1 MATMTARDEAAKEQ
15 IIRKLRSEGYP
26 TYARLFDLFDL
37 NLTDNPDV
45 VGYMLP
51 GKAKIVLNE
60 NLSIDQVSTIVRHE
74 ILHEWLSHGARSEK
88 FNKEHPDLL
97 PDHDTSNI
105 AADYEISNIG
115 YTDKDKRAAR
125 AIILGDRTLQGLVT
139 EDQYP
144 GWEDKSFEE
153 MYEELLKKNLEE
165 KKQLLNLLKQLHK
178 MLPEDEE
185 DQSPSMSGQGSSRSQ
200 NNNGKGGGQG
210 SSDNQNNDNS
220 NPSADNQNDSNSNS
234 SAGTNDSEPGQ
245 GNGKSQ
251 PNDQQGRGQGQPKA
265 DKAQQALDDAK
276 DEIKDIDEEKAQQ
289 GNVFD
294 SDKQQKERSELAK
307 RVEQIRKL
315 LDDPNI
321 QRQGKSESQRAVQKA
336 RLIRQAEL
344 NDRYARNPL
353 VRFTL
358 DLNNFIK
365 KQTEDDRDYTWTK
378 FNNSALMVG
387 LIKPGV
393 TDYAEKN
400 IPEINVY
407 WDVSGSF
414 SNPAKT
420 ESARRAIA
428 TLQKYVRD
436 KKIKIK
442 TWYFANRV
450 SSTEQ
455 NAGGGTEG
463 QPILDHIQATK
474 PTNVIIIT
482 DSDINDCRTPTTV
495 PGAVWFLFYDGESKN
510 LREYLRGK
518 LETRSYLIYDY

>member
-1 MATMTARDEAAKEQ
+1 MTARDEAAKEQ

-88 FNKEHPDLL
+88 FDKEHPDLL
-97 PDHDTSNI
+97 PDHDTANI
-105 AADYEISNIG
+105 AADYEISNVG

-125 AIILGDRTLQGLVT
+125 AIILGDKTLQGLVT

-153 MYEELLKKNLEE
+153 MYEKLLKKNLEE
-165 KKQLLNLLKQLHK
+165 KKQLLDLLKQLHK

-185 DQSPSMSGQGSSRSQ
+185 DQSPSMGSSQDSSDSQ
-200 NNNGKGGGQG
+200 NNGSTGGGPGGGQG
-210 SSDNQNNDNS
+210 LSDNQND
-220 NPSADNQNDSNSNS
+220 DNSNS
-234 SAGTNDSEPGQ
+234 SAGTNGSESGQ
-245 GNGKSQ
+245 GDSGSQGDDESQ
-251 PNDQQGRGQGQPKA
+251 PSDQQGQKQSKA
-265 DKAQQALDDAK
+265 DKAQQALDDAI
-276 DEIKDIDEEKAQQ
+276 DDIKDIDKEKAQQ

-294 SDKQQKERSELAK
+294 SDEQQKERSELAK

-315 LDDPNI
+315 LNNPDI
-321 QRQGKSESQRAVQKA
+321 QRQGKDESKRAVQKD
-336 RLIRQAEL
+336 RLIQQAKL
-344 NDRYARNPL
+344 ADRYKSNPL
-353 VRFTL
+353 VKFTL

-365 KQTEDDRDYTWTK
+365 QQTASYRGSTWTR
-378 FNNSALMVG
+378 FNKTAVRTG
-387 LIKPGV
+387 LIKRGITSYAQ
-393 TDYAEKN
+393 TD

-414 SNPAKT
+414 SDPRKT
-420 ESARRAIA
+420 EGARRAIA
-428 TLQKYVRD
+428 TLQKYVRE

-474 PTNVIIIT
+474 PANVIIIT
-482 DSDINDCRTPTTV
+482 DSDIDDCRTPTTV
-495 PGAVWFLFYDGESKN
+495 PGAVWFLFYDGESTN

>member
-74 ILHEWLSHGARSEK
+74 ILHEWLSHGARGEK

-97 PDHDTSNI
+97 PDHDTANI

-125 AIILGDRTLQGLVT
+125 AIILGDKTLQGLVT

-178 MLPEDEE
+178 MLPEDED
-185 DQSPSMSGQGSSRSQ
+185 DQSPSMSGQSSSDRQ
-200 NNNGKGGGQG
+200 NNDGTGGGQG
-210 SSDNQNNDNS
+210 FSDNQND
-220 NPSADNQNDSNSNS
+220 DNSNS
-234 SAGTNDSEPGQ
+234 SDGTHGSEP
-245 GNGKSQ
+245 
-251 PNDQQGRGQGQPKA
+251 GQGQPKA
-265 DKAQQALDDAK
+265 NKAQQALDDAK
-276 DEIKDIDEEKAQQ
+276 DEIEDIDEEKAQQ

-315 LDDPNI
+315 LNDPDI

-344 NDRYARNPL
+344 NDRYTRNPL

-393 TDYAEKN
+393 TEYAEKN

-414 SNPAKT
+414 SSPAKT
-420 ESARRAIA
+420 EGARRAIA

-474 PTNVIIIT
+474 PTNVIVIT
-482 DSDINDCRTPTTV
+482 DSDISDCRTPTTV

-518 LETRSYLIYDY
+518 LETRAYLIYDY

>member
-88 FNKEHPDLL
+88 FDKEHPDLL

-105 AADYEISNIG
+105 AADYEISNVG

-125 AIILGDRTLQGLVT
+125 AIILGDKTLQGLVT

-165 KKQLLNLLKQLHK
+165 KKQLLNVLKQLHK
-178 MLPEDEE
+178 MLPEDED
-185 DQSPSMSGQGSSRSQ
+185 DQNQSQPSGTPSDPNSDD
-200 NNNGKGGGQG
+200 N
-210 SSDNQNNDNS
+210 SSDNQNS
-220 NPSADNQNDSNSNS
+220 GTSSSDS
-234 SAGTNDSEPGQ
+234 SEAQSG
-245 GNGKSQ
+245 
-251 PNDQQGRGQGQPKA
+251 DQQGQEQSKA

-276 DEIKDIDEEKAQQ
+276 DDIKDIDKEKAQQ
-289 GNVFD
+289 GKVFD
-294 SDKQQKERSELAK
+294 SDEQQKERSELAK

-321 QRQGKSESQRAVQKA
+321 QQQGKGESQRAVQKD
-336 RLIRQAEL
+336 RLIKQAKL
-344 NDRYARNPL
+344 ADRYKSNPL
-353 VRFTL
+353 VKFTL

-365 KQTEDDRDYTWTK
+365 QQTANYRGSTWTR
-378 FNNSALMVG
+378 FNKTSVRTG
-387 LIKPGV
+387 LIKPGITSYAQ
-393 TDYAEKN
+393 TD

-414 SNPAKT
+414 SDPKKT
-420 ESARRAIA
+420 EGARRAIA
-428 TLQKYVRD
+428 TLQKYVRE

-442 TWYFANRV
+442 TWYFADRV
-450 SSTEQ
+450 SSTEE
-455 NAGGGTEG
+455 NAGGGTKG

-474 PTNVIIIT
+474 PANVIVIT
-482 DSDINDCRTPTTV
+482 DSDISDCRTPTTV
-495 PGAVWFLFYDGESKN
+495 PGAVWLLFYGSESQN
-510 LREYLRGK
+510 LRAYLRGK
-518 LETRSYLIYDY
+518 QETKSYLIYDY

>member
-88 FNKEHPDLL
+88 FDKEHPDLL

-105 AADYEISNIG
+105 AADYEISNVG

-125 AIILGDRTLQGLVT
+125 AIILGDKTLQGLVT

-165 KKQLLNLLKQLHK
+165 KKQLLNVLKQLHK
-178 MLPEDEE
+178 MLPEDED
-185 DQSPSMSGQGSSRSQ
+185 DQNQSQPSGTPSDPNSDSD
-200 NNNGKGGGQG
+200 
-210 SSDNQNNDNS
+210 SSDNQNSNSS
-220 NPSADNQNDSNSNS
+220 NPSADINS
-234 SAGTNDSEPGQ
+234 SELGQ
-245 GNGKSQ
+245 GDNKSQ
-251 PNDQQGRGQGQPKA
+251 SDDQEEQSKA

-276 DEIKDIDEEKAQQ
+276 DDIKDIDKEKAQQ

-294 SDKQQKERSELAK
+294 SDRQQKERSELAK

-315 LDDPNI
+315 LDDPDI
-321 QRQGKSESQRAVQKA
+321 QRQGKGESQKAVQKD
-336 RLIRQAEL
+336 RLIKQAKL
-344 NDRYARNPL
+344 ADRYKSNPL
-353 VRFTL
+353 VKFTL

-365 KQTEDDRDYTWTK
+365 QQTANYRGSTWTR
-378 FNNSALMVG
+378 FNKTSVRTG
-387 LIKPGV
+387 LIKPGITSYAQ
-393 TDYAEKN
+393 TD

-420 ESARRAIA
+420 EGARRAIA
-428 TLQKYVRD
+428 TLQKYVRE

-442 TWYFANRV
+442 TWYFADRV
-450 SSTEQ
+450 SSTEE
-455 NAGGGTEG
+455 NAGGGTKG

-474 PTNVIIIT
+474 PANVIVIT
-482 DSDINDCRTPTTV
+482 DSDISDCTTPTTV
-495 PGAVWFLFYDGESKN
+495 PGAVWLLFYGSESPN
-510 LREYLRGK
+510 LRAYLRGK
-518 LETRSYLIYDY
+518 QETRSYLIYDY

>member
-1 MATMTARDEAAKEQ
+1 MTARDEAAKEQ

-74 ILHEWLSHGARSEK
+74 ILHEWLSHGSRSEK
-88 FNKEHPDLL
+88 FDKEHPDLL

-105 AADYEISNIG
+105 AADYEISNVG

-125 AIILGDRTLQGLVT
+125 AIILGDKTLQGLVT

-165 KKQLLNLLKQLHK
+165 KKQLLNVLKQLHK
-178 MLPEDEE
+178 MLPEDED
-185 DQSPSMSGQGSSRSQ
+185 DQNQSQPSSTPSDPNSDSD
-200 NNNGKGGGQG
+200 
-210 SSDNQNNDNS
+210 SSDNQNSNSS
-220 NPSADNQNDSNSNS
+220 NPSADINS
-234 SAGTNDSEPGQ
+234 SEPSQ
-245 GNGKSQ
+245 GDNKSQ
-251 PNDQQGRGQGQPKA
+251 LSDQQGQEQSKA

-276 DEIKDIDEEKAQQ
+276 DDIKDIDKEKAQQ

-315 LDDPNI
+315 LDDPDI
-321 QRQGKSESQRAVQKA
+321 QRQGKGESQRAVQKD
-336 RLIRQAEL
+336 RLIKQAKL
-344 NDRYARNPL
+344 ADRYKSNPL
-353 VRFTL
+353 VKFTL

-365 KQTEDDRDYTWTK
+365 QQTANYRGSTWTR
-378 FNNSALMVG
+378 FNKTSVRTG
-387 LIKPGV
+387 LIKPGITSYAQ
-393 TDYAEKN
+393 TD

-414 SNPAKT
+414 SDPKKT
-420 ESARRAIA
+420 EGARRAIA
-428 TLQKYVRD
+428 TLQKYVRE

-442 TWYFANRV
+442 TWYFADRV
-450 SSTEQ
+450 SSTEE
-455 NAGGGTEG
+455 NAGGGTKG

-474 PTNVIIIT
+474 PANVIVIT
-482 DSDINDCRTPTTV
+482 DSDISDCTTPTTV
-495 PGAVWFLFYDGESKN
+495 PGAVWLLFYGSESPN
-510 LREYLRGK
+510 LRAYLRGK
-518 LETRSYLIYDY
+518 QETKSYLIYDY

>member
-74 ILHEWLSHGARSEK
+74 ILHEWLSHGSRSEK
-88 FNKEHPDLL
+88 FDKEHPDLL

-105 AADYEISNIG
+105 AADYEISNVG

-125 AIILGDRTLQGLVT
+125 AIILGDKTLQGLVT

-165 KKQLLNLLKQLHK
+165 KKQLLNVLKQLHK
-178 MLPEDEE
+178 MLPEDED
-185 DQSPSMSGQGSSRSQ
+185 DQNQSQPSGTPSDPNSDSD
-200 NNNGKGGGQG
+200 
-210 SSDNQNNDNS
+210 SSDNQNSNSS
-220 NPSADNQNDSNSNS
+220 NPSADINS
-234 SAGTNDSEPGQ
+234 SELGQ
-245 GNGKSQ
+245 GDNKSQ
-251 PNDQQGRGQGQPKA
+251 SDDQEEQSKA

-276 DEIKDIDEEKAQQ
+276 DDIKDIDKEKAQQ

-315 LDDPNI
+315 LDDPDI
-321 QRQGKSESQRAVQKA
+321 QRQGKGESQKAVQKD
-336 RLIRQAEL
+336 RLIKQAKL
-344 NDRYARNPL
+344 ADRYKSNPL
-353 VRFTL
+353 VKFTL

-365 KQTEDDRDYTWTK
+365 QQTANYRGSTWTR
-378 FNNSALMVG
+378 FNKTSVRTG
-387 LIKPGV
+387 LIKPGITSYAQ
-393 TDYAEKN
+393 TD

-420 ESARRAIA
+420 EGARRAIA
-428 TLQKYVRD
+428 TLQKYVRE

-442 TWYFANRV
+442 TWYFADRV
-450 SSTEQ
+450 SSTEE
-455 NAGGGTEG
+455 NAGGGTKG

-474 PTNVIIIT
+474 PANVIVIT
-482 DSDINDCRTPTTV
+482 DSDISDCRTPTTV
-495 PGAVWFLFYDGESKN
+495 PGAVWLLFYGSESPN
-510 LREYLRGK
+510 LRAYLRGK
-518 LETRSYLIYDY
+518 QETKSYLIYDY

>member
-125 AIILGDRTLQGLVT
+125 AIILGDKTLQGLVT

-178 MLPEDEE
+178 MLPEDED
-185 DQSPSMSGQGSSRSQ
+185 DQSPSMSGQSSSDRQ
-200 NNNGKGGGQG
+200 NNDGTGGGQG
-210 SSDNQNNDNS
+210 FSDNQND
-220 NPSADNQNDSNSNS
+220 DNSNS
-234 SAGTNDSEPGQ
+234 SDGTHGSEP
-245 GNGKSQ
+245 
-251 PNDQQGRGQGQPKA
+251 GQGQPKA
-265 DKAQQALDDAK
+265 NKAQQALDDAK

-289 GNVFD
+289 GSVFD

-315 LDDPNI
+315 LNDPDI

-344 NDRYARNPL
+344 NDRYTRNPL

-365 KQTEDDRDYTWTK
+365 KQTDDYRDYTWTK

-414 SNPAKT
+414 SSPAKT
-420 ESARRAIA
+420 EGARRAIA

-474 PTNVIIIT
+474 PTNVIVIT
-482 DSDINDCRTPTTV
+482 DSDISDCRTPTTV

-518 LETRSYLIYDY
+518 LETRAYLIYDY

>member
-74 ILHEWLSHGARSEK
+74 ILHEWLSHGSRSEK
-88 FNKEHPDLL
+88 FDKEHPDLL

-105 AADYEISNIG
+105 AADYEISNVG

-125 AIILGDRTLQGLVT
+125 AIILGDKTLQGLVT

-165 KKQLLNLLKQLHK
+165 KKQLLNVLKQLHK
-178 MLPEDEE
+178 MLPEDED
-185 DQSPSMSGQGSSRSQ
+185 DQNQSQSSGTPSDPNSDDD
-200 NNNGKGGGQG
+200 
-210 SSDNQNNDNS
+210 SSDNQNS
-220 NPSADNQNDSNSNS
+220 STSSSDSS
-234 SAGTNDSEPGQ
+234 GTQSG
-245 GNGKSQ
+245 
-251 PNDQQGRGQGQPKA
+251 DQQGQEQSKA

-276 DEIKDIDEEKAQQ
+276 DDIEDIDKEKAQQ

-294 SDKQQKERSELAK
+294 SDEQQKERSELAK

-315 LDDPNI
+315 LDDPDI
-321 QRQGKSESQRAVQKA
+321 QRQGKGESQRAVQKD
-336 RLIRQAEL
+336 RLIKQAKL
-344 NDRYARNPL
+344 ADRYKSNPL
-353 VRFTL
+353 VKFTL

-365 KQTEDDRDYTWTK
+365 QQTANYRGSTWTR
-378 FNNSALMVG
+378 FNKTSVRTG
-387 LIKPGV
+387 LIKPGITSYAQ
-393 TDYAEKN
+393 TD

-420 ESARRAIA
+420 EGARRAIA
-428 TLQKYVRD
+428 TLQKYVRE

-442 TWYFANRV
+442 TWYFADRV
-450 SSTEQ
+450 SSTEE
-455 NAGGGTEG
+455 NAGGGTKG

-474 PTNVIIIT
+474 PANVIVIT
-482 DSDINDCRTPTTV
+482 DSDISDCRTPTTV
-495 PGAVWFLFYDGESKN
+495 PGAVWLLFYGSESPN
-510 LREYLRGK
+510 LRAYLRGK
-518 LETRSYLIYDY
+518 QETKSYLIYDY

>member
-88 FNKEHPDLL
+88 FDKEHPDLL

-105 AADYEISNIG
+105 AADYEISNVG

-165 KKQLLNLLKQLHK
+165 KKQLLNVLKQLHK
-178 MLPEDEE
+178 MLPEDED
-185 DQSPSMSGQGSSRSQ
+185 DQNQSQPSGTPSDPNSDSD
-200 NNNGKGGGQG
+200 
-210 SSDNQNNDNS
+210 SSDNQNS
-220 NPSADNQNDSNSNS
+220 GTSSSDS
-234 SAGTNDSEPGQ
+234 SETQ
-245 GNGKSQ
+245 LS
-251 PNDQQGRGQGQPKA
+251 DQQGQDQSKA

-276 DEIKDIDEEKAQQ
+276 DDIKDIDKEKAQQ

-294 SDKQQKERSELAK
+294 SDEQQKERSELAK

-315 LDDPNI
+315 LDDPDI
-321 QRQGKSESQRAVQKA
+321 QRQGKGESQRAVQKD
-336 RLIRQAEL
+336 RLIKQAKL
-344 NDRYARNPL
+344 ADRYKSNPL
-353 VRFTL
+353 VKFTL

-365 KQTEDDRDYTWTK
+365 QQTASYRGSTWTR
-378 FNNSALMVG
+378 FNKTSVRTG
-387 LIKPGV
+387 LIKPGI
-393 TDYAEKN
+393 TSYAQAD

-420 ESARRAIA
+420 EGARRAIA
-428 TLQKYVRD
+428 TLQKYVRE

-442 TWYFANRV
+442 TWYFADRV
-450 SSTEQ
+450 SSTEE
-455 NAGGGTEG
+455 NAGGGTKG

-474 PTNVIIIT
+474 PANVIVIT
-482 DSDINDCRTPTTV
+482 DSDISDCTTPTTV
-495 PGAVWFLFYDGESKN
+495 PGAVWLLFYGSESPN
-510 LREYLRGK
+510 LRAYLRGK
-518 LETRSYLIYDY
+518 QETKSYLIYDY

>member
-1 MATMTARDEAAKEQ
+1 MATMTAREEAAKEQ

-74 ILHEWLSHGARSEK
+74 ILHEWLSHGSRSEK
-88 FNKEHPDLL
+88 FDKEHPDLL

-105 AADYEISNIG
+105 AADYEISNVG

-125 AIILGDRTLQGLVT
+125 AIILGDKTLQGLVT

-165 KKQLLNLLKQLHK
+165 KKQLLNVLKQLHK
-178 MLPEDEE
+178 MLPEDED
-185 DQSPSMSGQGSSRSQ
+185 DQNQSQPSGTPSDPNSGSD
-200 NNNGKGGGQG
+200 
-210 SSDNQNNDNS
+210 SSDNQNSNSS
-220 NPSADNQNDSNSNS
+220 NPSADINS
-234 SAGTNDSEPGQ
+234 SELGQ
-245 GNGKSQ
+245 GDNKSQ
-251 PNDQQGRGQGQPKA
+251 SDDQEEQSKA

-276 DEIKDIDEEKAQQ
+276 DDIKDIDKEKAQQ

-294 SDKQQKERSELAK
+294 SDRQQKERSELAK

-315 LDDPNI
+315 LDDPDI
-321 QRQGKSESQRAVQKA
+321 QRQGKGESQKAVQKD
-336 RLIRQAEL
+336 RLIKQAKL
-344 NDRYARNPL
+344 ADRYKSNPL
-353 VRFTL
+353 VKFTL

-365 KQTEDDRDYTWTK
+365 QQTANYRGSTWTR
-378 FNNSALMVG
+378 FNKTSVRTG
-387 LIKPGV
+387 LIKPGITSYAQ
-393 TDYAEKN
+393 TD

-420 ESARRAIA
+420 EGARRAIA
-428 TLQKYVRD
+428 TLQKYVRE

-442 TWYFANRV
+442 TWYFADRV
-450 SSTEQ
+450 SSTEE
-455 NAGGGTEG
+455 NAGGGTKG

-474 PTNVIIIT
+474 PANVIVIT
-482 DSDINDCRTPTTV
+482 DSDISDCRTPTTV
-495 PGAVWFLFYDGESKN
+495 PGAVWLLFYGSESPN
-510 LREYLRGK
+510 LRAYLRGK
-518 LETRSYLIYDY
+518 QETKSYLIYDY

>member
-1 MATMTARDEAAKEQ
+1 MATMTAREEAAKEQ
-15 IIRKLRSEGYP
+15 IIRKLRGEGYP

-74 ILHEWLSHGARSEK
+74 ILHEWLSHGSRSEK
-88 FNKEHPDLL
+88 FDKEHPDLL

-105 AADYEISNIG
+105 AADYEISNVG

-125 AIILGDRTLQGLVT
+125 AIILGDKTLQGLVT

-165 KKQLLNLLKQLHK
+165 KKQLLNVLKQLHK
-178 MLPEDEE
+178 MLPEDED
-185 DQSPSMSGQGSSRSQ
+185 DQNQSQPSGTPSDPNSDSD
-200 NNNGKGGGQG
+200 
-210 SSDNQNNDNS
+210 SSDNQNSNSS
-220 NPSADNQNDSNSNS
+220 NPSADINS
-234 SAGTNDSEPGQ
+234 SELGQ
-245 GNGKSQ
+245 GDNKSQ
-251 PNDQQGRGQGQPKA
+251 SDDQEEQSKA

-276 DEIKDIDEEKAQQ
+276 DDIKDIDKEKAQQ

-315 LDDPNI
+315 LDDPDI
-321 QRQGKSESQRAVQKA
+321 QRQGKGESQKAVQKD
-336 RLIRQAEL
+336 RLIKQAKL
-344 NDRYARNPL
+344 ADRYKSNPL
-353 VRFTL
+353 VKFTL

-365 KQTEDDRDYTWTK
+365 QQTANYRGSTWTR
-378 FNNSALMVG
+378 FNKTSVRTG
-387 LIKPGV
+387 LIKPGITSYAQ
-393 TDYAEKN
+393 TD

-420 ESARRAIA
+420 EGARRAIA
-428 TLQKYVRD
+428 TLQNYVRE

-442 TWYFANRV
+442 TWYFADRV
-450 SSTEQ
+450 SSTEE
-455 NAGGGTEG
+455 NAGGGTKG

-474 PTNVIIIT
+474 PANVIVIT
-482 DSDINDCRTPTTV
+482 DSDISDCRTPTTV
-495 PGAVWFLFYDGESKN
+495 PGAVWLLFYGNESQN
-510 LREYLRGK
+510 LRAYLRGK
-518 LETRSYLIYDY
+518 QETKSYLIYDY

>member
-1 MATMTARDEAAKEQ
+1 MTAREEAAKEQ

-74 ILHEWLSHGARSEK
+74 ILHEWLSHGSRSEK
-88 FNKEHPDLL
+88 FDKEHPDLL

-105 AADYEISNIG
+105 AADYEISNVG

-125 AIILGDRTLQGLVT
+125 AIILGDKTLQGLVT

-165 KKQLLNLLKQLHK
+165 KKQLLNVLKQLHK
-178 MLPEDEE
+178 MLPEDED
-185 DQSPSMSGQGSSRSQ
+185 DQNQSQPSGTPSDPNSGSD
-200 NNNGKGGGQG
+200 
-210 SSDNQNNDNS
+210 SSDNQNSNSS
-220 NPSADNQNDSNSNS
+220 NPSADINS
-234 SAGTNDSEPGQ
+234 SELGQ
-245 GNGKSQ
+245 GDNKSQ
-251 PNDQQGRGQGQPKA
+251 SDDQEEQSKA

-276 DEIKDIDEEKAQQ
+276 DDIKDIDKEKAQQ

-294 SDKQQKERSELAK
+294 SDRQQKERSELAK

-315 LDDPNI
+315 LDDPDI
-321 QRQGKSESQRAVQKA
+321 QRQGKGESQKAVQKD
-336 RLIRQAEL
+336 RLIKQAKL
-344 NDRYARNPL
+344 ADRYKSNPL
-353 VRFTL
+353 VKFTL

-365 KQTEDDRDYTWTK
+365 QQTANYRGSTWTR
-378 FNNSALMVG
+378 FNKTSVRTG
-387 LIKPGV
+387 LIKPGITSYAQ
-393 TDYAEKN
+393 TD

-420 ESARRAIA
+420 EGARRAIA
-428 TLQKYVRD
+428 TLQKYVRE

-442 TWYFANRV
+442 TWYFADRV
-450 SSTEQ
+450 SSTEE
-455 NAGGGTEG
+455 NAGGGTKG

-474 PTNVIIIT
+474 PANVIVIT
-482 DSDINDCRTPTTV
+482 DSDISDCRTPTTV
-495 PGAVWFLFYDGESKN
+495 PGAVWLLFYGSESPN
-510 LREYLRGK
+510 LRAYLRGK
-518 LETRSYLIYDY
+518 QETKSYLIYDY

>member
-15 IIRKLRSEGYP
+15 IVRKLRSEGYP

-37 NLTDNPDV
+37 NLTDNPNV

-74 ILHEWLSHGARSEK
+74 ILHEWLSHGARGEK
-88 FNKEHPDLL
+88 FDKEHPDLL

-125 AIILGDRTLQGLVT
+125 AIILGDKTLQGLVT

-165 KKQLLNLLKQLHK
+165 KKQLLDVLKQLHK

-185 DQSPSMSGQGSSRSQ
+185 DQNQSQSSGAPSDPNSGDD
-200 NNNGKGGGQG
+200 
-210 SSDNQNNDNS
+210 SSDNQDS
-220 NPSADNQNDSNSNS
+220 GTSSSDSSQTQPS
-234 SAGTNDSEPGQ
+234 
-245 GNGKSQ
+245 
-251 PNDQQGRGQGQPKA
+251 DQQGQEQSKA

-276 DEIKDIDEEKAQQ
+276 DDIKDIDKEKAQQ

-315 LDDPNI
+315 LDDPDI
-321 QRQGKSESQRAVQKA
+321 QRQGKGESQKAVQKD
-336 RLIRQAEL
+336 RLIKQAKL
-344 NDRYARNPL
+344 ADRYKSNPL
-353 VRFTL
+353 VKFTL

-365 KQTEDDRDYTWTK
+365 QQTASYRGSTWTR
-378 FNNSALMVG
+378 FNKTSVRTG
-387 LIKPGV
+387 LIKPGITSYAQ
-393 TDYAEKN
+393 TD

-420 ESARRAIA
+420 EGARRAIA
-428 TLQKYVRD
+428 TLQKYVRE

-442 TWYFANRV
+442 TWYFADRV
-450 SSTEQ
+450 SSTEE
-455 NAGGGTEG
+455 NAGGGTKG

-474 PTNVIIIT
+474 PANVIVIT
-482 DSDINDCRTPTTV
+482 DSDISDCRTPTTV

>member
-1 MATMTARDEAAKEQ
+1 MTAREEAAKEQ

-74 ILHEWLSHGARSEK
+74 ILHEWLSHGSRSEK
-88 FNKEHPDLL
+88 FDKEHPDLL

-105 AADYEISNIG
+105 AADYEISNVG

-125 AIILGDRTLQGLVT
+125 AIILGDKTLQGLVT

-165 KKQLLNLLKQLHK
+165 KKQLLNVLKQLHK
-178 MLPEDEE
+178 MLPEDED
-185 DQSPSMSGQGSSRSQ
+185 DQNQSQPSGTPSDPNSDSD
-200 NNNGKGGGQG
+200 
-210 SSDNQNNDNS
+210 SSDNQNSNSS
-220 NPSADNQNDSNSNS
+220 NPSADINS
-234 SAGTNDSEPGQ
+234 SELGQ
-245 GNGKSQ
+245 GDNKSQ
-251 PNDQQGRGQGQPKA
+251 SDDQEEQSKA

-276 DEIKDIDEEKAQQ
+276 DDIKDIDKEKAQQ

-315 LDDPNI
+315 LDDPDI
-321 QRQGKSESQRAVQKA
+321 QRQGKGESQKAVQKD
-336 RLIRQAEL
+336 RLIKQAKL
-344 NDRYARNPL
+344 ADRYKSNPL
-353 VRFTL
+353 VKFTL

-365 KQTEDDRDYTWTK
+365 QQTANYRGSTWTR
-378 FNNSALMVG
+378 FNKTSVRTG
-387 LIKPGV
+387 LIKPGITSYAQ
-393 TDYAEKN
+393 TD

-420 ESARRAIA
+420 EGARRAIA
-428 TLQKYVRD
+428 TLQNYVRE

-442 TWYFANRV
+442 TWYFADRV
-450 SSTEQ
+450 SSTEE
-455 NAGGGTEG
+455 NAGGGTKG

-474 PTNVIIIT
+474 PANVIVIT
-482 DSDINDCRTPTTV
+482 DSDISDCTTPTTV
-495 PGAVWFLFYDGESKN
+495 PGAVWLLFYGSESPN
-510 LREYLRGK
+510 LRAYLRGK
-518 LETRSYLIYDY
+518 QETKSYLIYDY

>member
-105 AADYEISNIG
+105 AADYEISNVG

-165 KKQLLNLLKQLHK
+165 KKQLLNVLKQLHK
-178 MLPEDEE
+178 MLPEDED
-185 DQSPSMSGQGSSRSQ
+185 DQNQSQSSGTPSDSNSDSD
-200 NNNGKGGGQG
+200 
-210 SSDNQNNDNS
+210 SSDNQNSNNS
-220 NPSADNQNDSNSNS
+220 NPSSDINS
-234 SAGTNDSEPGQ
+234 SELGQ
-245 GNGKSQ
+245 GDNKSQ
-251 PNDQQGRGQGQPKA
+251 SDDQEEQSKA
-265 DKAQQALDDAK
+265 DKAQQALEDAK
-276 DEIKDIDEEKAQQ
+276 DDIKDIDKEKAQQ

-315 LDDPNI
+315 LDDPDI
-321 QRQGKSESQRAVQKA
+321 QRQGKGESQRAVQKD
-336 RLIRQAEL
+336 RLIKQAKL
-344 NDRYARNPL
+344 ADRYKSNPL
-353 VRFTL
+353 VKFTL

-365 KQTEDDRDYTWTK
+365 QQTANYRGSTWTR
-378 FNNSALMVG
+378 FNKTSVRTG
-387 LIKPGV
+387 LIKPGITSYAQ
-393 TDYAEKN
+393 TD

-420 ESARRAIA
+420 EGARRAIA
-428 TLQKYVRD
+428 TLQKYVRE

-442 TWYFANRV
+442 TWYFADRV
-450 SSTEQ
+450 SSTEE
-455 NAGGGTEG
+455 NAGGGTKG

-474 PTNVIIIT
+474 PANVIVIT
-482 DSDINDCRTPTTV
+482 DSDISDCTTPTTV
-495 PGAVWFLFYDGESKN
+495 PGAVWLLFYGSESPN
-510 LREYLRGK
+510 LRAYLRGK
-518 LETRSYLIYDY
+518 QETKSYLIYDY

>member
-1 MATMTARDEAAKEQ
+1 MTARDEAAKEQ

-125 AIILGDRTLQGLVT
+125 AIILGDKTLQGLVT

-185 DQSPSMSGQGSSRSQ
+185 DQNQSQSPGM
-200 NNNGKGGGQG
+200 
-210 SSDNQNNDNS
+210 
-220 NPSADNQNDSNSNS
+220 PSDSNSDNNS
-234 SAGTNDSEPGQ
+234 SDDQNNATGNSDSSEAQSG
-245 GNGKSQ
+245 
-251 PNDQQGRGQGQPKA
+251 DQQGQGQEQSKA

-276 DEIKDIDEEKAQQ
+276 DDIEDIDKEKAQQ

-315 LDDPNI
+315 LNDPDI
-321 QRQGKSESQRAVQKA
+321 QQQGKDESQRAVHKD
-336 RLIRQAEL
+336 RLIKQAKMD
-344 NDRYARNPL
+344 DRYTSNPL
-353 VRFTL
+353 VKFTL

-365 KQTEDDRDYTWTK
+365 KQTADYRGSTWTR
-378 FNNSALMVG
+378 FNKTAIMTG

-393 TDYAEKN
+393 TSYAQKN

-414 SNPAKT
+414 SDPRKT
-420 ESARRAIA
+420 EGARRAIA

-450 SSTEQ
+450 SSTER

-463 QPILDHIQATK
+463 QPILDHIQETK
-474 PTNVIIIT
+474 PANVIIIT
-482 DSDINDCRTPTTV
+482 DSDISDCRTPTTV

>member
-74 ILHEWLSHGARSEK
+74 ILHEWLSHGSRSEK
-88 FNKEHPDLL
+88 FDKEHPDLL

-105 AADYEISNIG
+105 AADYEISNVG

-125 AIILGDRTLQGLVT
+125 AIILGDKTLQGLVT

-165 KKQLLNLLKQLHK
+165 KKQLLNVLKQLHK
-178 MLPEDEE
+178 MLSEDED
-185 DQSPSMSGQGSSRSQ
+185 DQNQSQPSGTPSDPNSDGD
-200 NNNGKGGGQG
+200 
-210 SSDNQNNDNS
+210 SSDNQNS
-220 NPSADNQNDSNSNS
+220 GTSSSDS
-234 SAGTNDSEPGQ
+234 SETQ
-245 GNGKSQ
+245 LS
-251 PNDQQGRGQGQPKA
+251 DQQGQDQSKA

-276 DEIKDIDEEKAQQ
+276 DDIKDIDKEKAQQ

-315 LDDPNI
+315 LDDPDI
-321 QRQGKSESQRAVQKA
+321 QRQGKSESQKAVQKD
-336 RLIRQAEL
+336 RLIKQAKL
-344 NDRYARNPL
+344 ADRYKSNPL
-353 VRFTL
+353 VKFTL

-365 KQTEDDRDYTWTK
+365 QQTANYRGSTWTR
-378 FNNSALMVG
+378 FNKTSVRTG
-387 LIKPGV
+387 LIKPGI
-393 TDYAEKN
+393 TSYAQAD

-420 ESARRAIA
+420 EGARRAIA
-428 TLQKYVRD
+428 TLQKYVREN
-436 KKIKIK
+436 KIKIK
-442 TWYFANRV
+442 TWYFADRV
-450 SSTEQ
+450 SSTEE
-455 NAGGGTEG
+455 NAGGGTKG

-474 PTNVIIIT
+474 PANVIVIT
-482 DSDINDCRTPTTV
+482 DSDISDCTTPTTV
-495 PGAVWFLFYDGESKN
+495 PGAVWLLFYGSESPN
-510 LREYLRGK
+510 LRAYLRGK
-518 LETRSYLIYDY
+518 QETKSYLIYDY

>member
-88 FNKEHPDLL
+88 FDKEHPDLL

-105 AADYEISNIG
+105 AADYEISNVG

-165 KKQLLNLLKQLHK
+165 KKQLLNVLKQLHK
-178 MLPEDEE
+178 MLPEDED
-185 DQSPSMSGQGSSRSQ
+185 DQNQSQSSDTPSDPNSDSD
-200 NNNGKGGGQG
+200 
-210 SSDNQNNDNS
+210 SSDNQNS
-220 NPSADNQNDSNSNS
+220 GTSSSDS
-234 SAGTNDSEPGQ
+234 SETQ
-245 GNGKSQ
+245 LS
-251 PNDQQGRGQGQPKA
+251 DQQGQDQSKA

-276 DEIKDIDEEKAQQ
+276 DDIKDIDKEKAQQ

-315 LDDPNI
+315 LDDPDI
-321 QRQGKSESQRAVQKA
+321 QRQGKGESQKAVQKD
-336 RLIRQAEL
+336 RLIKQAKL
-344 NDRYARNPL
+344 ADRYKSNPL
-353 VRFTL
+353 VKFTL

-365 KQTEDDRDYTWTK
+365 QQTANYRGSTWTR
-378 FNNSALMVG
+378 FNKTSVRTG
-387 LIKPGV
+387 LIKPGI
-393 TDYAEKN
+393 TSYAQAD

-420 ESARRAIA
+420 EGARRAIA
-428 TLQKYVRD
+428 TLQKYVRE

-442 TWYFANRV
+442 TWYFADRV
-450 SSTEQ
+450 SSTEE
-455 NAGGGTEG
+455 NAGGGTKG

-474 PTNVIIIT
+474 PANVIVIT
-482 DSDINDCRTPTTV
+482 DSDISDCTTPTTV
-495 PGAVWFLFYDGESKN
+495 PGAVWLLFYGSESPN
-510 LREYLRGK
+510 LRAYLRGK
-518 LETRSYLIYDY
+518 QETKSYLIYDY

>member
-1 MATMTARDEAAKEQ
+1 MTARDEAAKEQ

-88 FNKEHPDLL
+88 FDKEHPDLL

-105 AADYEISNIG
+105 AADYEISNVG

-125 AIILGDRTLQGLVT
+125 AIILGDKTLQGLVT

-165 KKQLLNLLKQLHK
+165 KKQLLNVLKQLHK
-178 MLPEDEE
+178 MLPEDED
-185 DQSPSMSGQGSSRSQ
+185 DQNQSQPSGTPSDPNSDSD
-200 NNNGKGGGQG
+200 
-210 SSDNQNNDNS
+210 SSDNQNS
-220 NPSADNQNDSNSNS
+220 GTSSSDS
-234 SAGTNDSEPGQ
+234 SETQ
-245 GNGKSQ
+245 LS
-251 PNDQQGRGQGQPKA
+251 DQQGQEQSKA

-276 DEIKDIDEEKAQQ
+276 DDIKDIDKEKAQQ

-315 LDDPNI
+315 LDDPDI
-321 QRQGKSESQRAVQKA
+321 QRQGKGESQRAVQKD
-336 RLIRQAEL
+336 RLIKQAKL
-344 NDRYARNPL
+344 ADRYKSNPL
-353 VRFTL
+353 VKFTL

-365 KQTEDDRDYTWTK
+365 QQTANYRGSTWTR
-378 FNNSALMVG
+378 FNKTAVRTG
-387 LIKPGV
+387 LIKPGI
-393 TDYAEKN
+393 TSYAQAD

-414 SNPAKT
+414 SDPRKT
-420 ESARRAIA
+420 EGARRAIA
-428 TLQKYVRD
+428 TLQKYVRE

-442 TWYFANRV
+442 TWYFADRV
-450 SSTEQ
+450 SSTEE
-455 NAGGGTEG
+455 NAGGGTKG

-474 PTNVIIIT
+474 PANVIVIT
-482 DSDINDCRTPTTV
+482 DSDISDCRTPTTV
-495 PGAVWFLFYDGESKN
+495 PGAVWLLFYGSESQN
-510 LREYLRGK
+510 LRAYLRGK
-518 LETRSYLIYDY
+518 QETKSYLIYDY

>member
-74 ILHEWLSHGARSEK
+74 ILHEWLSHGARGEK
-88 FNKEHPDLL
+88 FDKEHPDLL

-105 AADYEISNIG
+105 AADYEISNVG

-125 AIILGDRTLQGLVT
+125 AIILGDKTLQGLVT

-165 KKQLLNLLKQLHK
+165 KKQLLNVLKQLHK
-178 MLPEDEE
+178 MLPEDDD
-185 DQSPSMSGQGSSRSQ
+185 DQNQSQSSDMSSDPNSDSD
-200 NNNGKGGGQG
+200 
-210 SSDNQNNDNS
+210 SSDNQNSDTS
-220 NPSADNQNDSNSNS
+220 SSDSSQTQPS
-234 SAGTNDSEPGQ
+234 
-245 GNGKSQ
+245 
-251 PNDQQGRGQGQPKA
+251 DQQGQEQSKA

-276 DEIKDIDEEKAQQ
+276 DDIKDIDKEKAQQ

-294 SDKQQKERSELAK
+294 SDRQQKERSELAK

-315 LDDPNI
+315 LDDPDI
-321 QRQGKSESQRAVQKA
+321 QRQGKGESQKAVQKD
-336 RLIRQAEL
+336 RLIKQAKIE
-344 NDRYARNPL
+344 DRYKSNPL
-353 VRFTL
+353 VKFTL

-365 KQTEDDRDYTWTK
+365 QQTASYRGSTWTR
-378 FNNSALMVG
+378 FNKTAVRTG
-387 LIKPGV
+387 LIKRGITSYAQ
-393 TDYAEKN
+393 TD

-420 ESARRAIA
+420 EGARRAIA
-428 TLQKYVRD
+428 TLQKYVRE

-442 TWYFANRV
+442 TWYFADRV

-455 NAGGGTEG
+455 NAGGGTNG

-474 PTNVIIIT
+474 PTNVIVIT
-482 DSDINDCRTPTTV
+482 DSDISDCRTPTTV
-495 PGAVWFLFYDGESKN
+495 PGAVWLLFYGSESPN
-510 LREYLRGK
+510 LRAYLRGK
-518 LETRSYLIYDY
+518 QETKSYLIYDY

>member
-74 ILHEWLSHGARSEK
+74 ILHEWLSHGSRSEK
-88 FNKEHPDLL
+88 FDKEHPDLL

-105 AADYEISNIG
+105 AADYEISNVG

-125 AIILGDRTLQGLVT
+125 AIILGDKTLQGLVT

-153 MYEELLKKNLEE
+153 MYEELLKQNLEE

-178 MLPEDEE
+178 MLPEDED
-185 DQSPSMSGQGSSRSQ
+185 DQNQSQPSGTPSDPNSDDNSSENQNSGTS
-200 NNNGKGGGQG
+200 
-210 SSDNQNNDNS
+210 SSD
-220 NPSADNQNDSNSNS
+220 S
-234 SAGTNDSEPGQ
+234 SEAQSG
-245 GNGKSQ
+245 
-251 PNDQQGRGQGQPKA
+251 DQQGQEQSKA

-276 DEIKDIDEEKAQQ
+276 DDIKDIDKEKAQQ

-294 SDKQQKERSELAK
+294 SDEQQKERSELAK

-315 LDDPNI
+315 LDDPDI
-321 QRQGKSESQRAVQKA
+321 QRQGKGESQRAVQKD
-336 RLIRQAEL
+336 RLIKQAKL
-344 NDRYARNPL
+344 ADRYKSNPL
-353 VRFTL
+353 VKFTL

-365 KQTEDDRDYTWTK
+365 QQTANYRGSTWTR
-378 FNNSALMVG
+378 FNKTSVRTG
-387 LIKPGV
+387 LIKPGITSYAQ
-393 TDYAEKN
+393 TD

-420 ESARRAIA
+420 EGARRAIA
-428 TLQKYVRD
+428 TLQKYVRE

-442 TWYFANRV
+442 TWYFADRV
-450 SSTEQ
+450 SSTEE
-455 NAGGGTEG
+455 NAGGGTKG

-474 PTNVIIIT
+474 PANVIVIT
-482 DSDINDCRTPTTV
+482 DSDISDCRTPTTV
-495 PGAVWFLFYDGESKN
+495 PGAVWLLFYGSESPN
-510 LREYLRGK
+510 LRAYLRGK
-518 LETRSYLIYDY
+518 QETKSYLIYDY

>member
-26 TYARLFDLFDL
+26 TYARLLDLFDL
-37 NLTDNPDV
+37 NLTDNPNV

-74 ILHEWLSHGARSEK
+74 ILHEWLSHGPRGEK
-88 FNKEHPDLL
+88 FDKEHPDLL

-105 AADYEISNIG
+105 AADYEISNVG

-125 AIILGDRTLQGLVT
+125 AIILGDKTLQGLVT

-165 KKQLLNLLKQLHK
+165 KKQLLNVLKQLHK

-185 DQSPSMSGQGSSRSQ
+185 DQNQSQSSDTPSKSNSDDD
-200 NNNGKGGGQG
+200 
-210 SSDNQNNDNS
+210 SSDNQNSGTSSSDS
-220 NPSADNQNDSNSNS
+220 SQTQPS
-234 SAGTNDSEPGQ
+234 
-245 GNGKSQ
+245 
-251 PNDQQGRGQGQPKA
+251 DQQGQEQSKA
-265 DKAQQALDDAK
+265 GKAQQALDDAK
-276 DEIKDIDEEKAQQ
+276 DDIKDIDKEKAQQ

-307 RVEQIRKL
+307 RVEQIRKI

-321 QRQGKSESQRAVQKA
+321 QRQGKGESQRAVQKD
-336 RLIRQAEL
+336 RLIKQAKIE
-344 NDRYARNPL
+344 DRYKSNPL
-353 VRFTL
+353 VKFTL

-365 KQTEDDRDYTWTK
+365 QQTASYRGSTWTR
-378 FNNSALMVG
+378 FNKTAVRTG
-387 LIKPGV
+387 LIKRGITSYAQ
-393 TDYAEKN
+393 TD

-414 SNPAKT
+414 SDPRKT
-420 ESARRAIA
+420 EGARRAIA
-428 TLQKYVRD
+428 TLQKYVREN
-436 KKIKIK
+436 KIKIK
-442 TWYFANRV
+442 TWYFADRV
-450 SSTEQ
+450 SSTEE
-455 NAGGGTEG
+455 NAGGGTKG

-474 PTNVIIIT
+474 PANVIVIT
-482 DSDINDCRTPTTV
+482 DSDISDCTTPTTV
-495 PGAVWFLFYDGESKN
+495 PGAVWLLFYGSESQN
-510 LREYLRGK
+510 LRAYLRGK
-518 LETRSYLIYDY
+518 QETKSYLIYDY

>member
-125 AIILGDRTLQGLVT
+125 AIILGDKTLQGLVT

-165 KKQLLNLLKQLHK
+165 KKQLLDLLKQLHK

-185 DQSPSMSGQGSSRSQ
+185 DQNQSQSLDIPSDSNDDNDSSDDQ
-200 NNNGKGGGQG
+200 NNTTG
-210 SSDNQNNDNS
+210 SSD
-220 NPSADNQNDSNSNS
+220 S
-234 SAGTNDSEPGQ
+234 SEAQSG
-245 GNGKSQ
+245 
-251 PNDQQGRGQGQPKA
+251 DQQGQEQSKE

-276 DEIKDIDEEKAQQ
+276 DDIEDIDKEKAQQ

-315 LDDPNI
+315 LNDPDI
-321 QRQGKSESQRAVQKA
+321 QQQGKDESQRAVQKA
-336 RLIRQAEL
+336 RLIKQAKMD
-344 NDRYARNPL
+344 DRYTSNPL
-353 VRFTL
+353 VKFTL

-365 KQTEDDRDYTWTK
+365 KQTADYRGSTWTR
-378 FNNSALMVG
+378 FNKTAIMTG

-393 TDYAEKN
+393 TSYAQKN

-414 SNPAKT
+414 SDPRKT
-420 ESARRAIA
+420 EGARRAIA

-474 PTNVIIIT
+474 PANVIIIT
-482 DSDINDCRTPTTV
+482 DSDISDCRTPTTV

>member
-74 ILHEWLSHGARSEK
+74 ILHEWLSHGSRSEK
-88 FNKEHPDLL
+88 FDKEHPDLL

-105 AADYEISNIG
+105 AADYEISNVG

-125 AIILGDRTLQGLVT
+125 AIILGDKTLQGLVT

-165 KKQLLNLLKQLHK
+165 KKQLLNVLKQLHK
-178 MLPEDEE
+178 MLPEDED
-185 DQSPSMSGQGSSRSQ
+185 DQNQSQPSGTPSDPNSDGD
-200 NNNGKGGGQG
+200 
-210 SSDNQNNDNS
+210 SSDNQNS
-220 NPSADNQNDSNSNS
+220 GTSSSDS
-234 SAGTNDSEPGQ
+234 SETQ
-245 GNGKSQ
+245 LS
-251 PNDQQGRGQGQPKA
+251 DQQGQDQSKA

-276 DEIKDIDEEKAQQ
+276 DDIKDIDKEKAQQ

-315 LDDPNI
+315 LDDPDI
-321 QRQGKSESQRAVQKA
+321 QRQGKSESQKAVQKD
-336 RLIRQAEL
+336 RLIKQAKL
-344 NDRYARNPL
+344 ADRYKSNPL
-353 VRFTL
+353 VKFTL

-365 KQTEDDRDYTWTK
+365 QQTANYRGSTWTR
-378 FNNSALMVG
+378 FNKTSVRTG
-387 LIKPGV
+387 LIKPGI
-393 TDYAEKN
+393 TSYAQAD

-420 ESARRAIA
+420 EGARRAIA
-428 TLQKYVRD
+428 TLQKYVREN
-436 KKIKIK
+436 KIKIK
-442 TWYFANRV
+442 TWYFADRV
-450 SSTEQ
+450 SSTEE
-455 NAGGGTEG
+455 NAGGGTKG

-474 PTNVIIIT
+474 PANVIVIT
-482 DSDINDCRTPTTV
+482 DSDISDCTTPTTV
-495 PGAVWFLFYDGESKN
+495 PGAVWLLFYGSESPN
-510 LREYLRGK
+510 LRAYLRGK
-518 LETRSYLIYDY
+518 QETKSYLIYDY

>member
-26 TYARLFDLFDL
+26 TYARLLDLFDL
-37 NLTDNPDV
+37 NLTDNPNV

-74 ILHEWLSHGARSEK
+74 ILHEWLSHGARGEK
-88 FNKEHPDLL
+88 FDKEHPDLL

-105 AADYEISNIG
+105 AADYEISNVG

-125 AIILGDRTLQGLVT
+125 AIILGDKTLQGLVT

-165 KKQLLNLLKQLHK
+165 KKQLLDVLKQLHK

-185 DQSPSMSGQGSSRSQ
+185 DQNQSQSSGAPSDSNSDDD
-200 NNNGKGGGQG
+200 
-210 SSDNQNNDNS
+210 SSDNQNSDTGS
-220 NPSADNQNDSNSNS
+220 SDSSQTQPS
-234 SAGTNDSEPGQ
+234 
-245 GNGKSQ
+245 
-251 PNDQQGRGQGQPKA
+251 DQQGQEQSKA

-276 DEIKDIDEEKAQQ
+276 DDIKDIDKEKAQQ

-321 QRQGKSESQRAVQKA
+321 QQQGKGESQRAVQKD
-336 RLIRQAEL
+336 RLIKQAKL
-344 NDRYARNPL
+344 ADRYKSNPL
-353 VRFTL
+353 VKFTL

-365 KQTEDDRDYTWTK
+365 QQTASYRGSTWTR
-378 FNNSALMVG
+378 FNKTAVRTG
-387 LIKPGV
+387 LIKRGITSYAQ
-393 TDYAEKN
+393 TD

-414 SNPAKT
+414 SDPRKT
-420 ESARRAIA
+420 EGARRAIA
-428 TLQKYVRD
+428 TLQKYVRE

-442 TWYFANRV
+442 TWYFADRV

-455 NAGGGTEG
+455 NAGGGTNG

-474 PTNVIIIT
+474 PTNVIVIT
-482 DSDINDCRTPTTV
+482 DSDISDCRTPTTV
-495 PGAVWFLFYDGESKN
+495 PGAVWLLFYGSESQN

-518 LETRSYLIYDY
+518 QETRSYLIYDY

>member
-74 ILHEWLSHGARSEK
+74 ILHEWLSHGSRSEK
-88 FNKEHPDLL
+88 FDKEHPDLL

-105 AADYEISNIG
+105 AADYEISNVG

-125 AIILGDRTLQGLVT
+125 AIILGDKTLQGLVT

-165 KKQLLNLLKQLHK
+165 KKQLLNVLKQLHK
-178 MLPEDEE
+178 MLPEDED
-185 DQSPSMSGQGSSRSQ
+185 DQNQSQPSGTPSDPNSDSD
-200 NNNGKGGGQG
+200 
-210 SSDNQNNDNS
+210 SSDNQNSNSS
-220 NPSADNQNDSNSNS
+220 NPSADINS
-234 SAGTNDSEPGQ
+234 SELGQ
-245 GNGKSQ
+245 GDNKSQ
-251 PNDQQGRGQGQPKA
+251 SDDQEEQSKA

-276 DEIKDIDEEKAQQ
+276 DDIKDIDKEKAQQ

-315 LDDPNI
+315 LNDPDI
-321 QRQGKSESQRAVQKA
+321 QRQGKDESQRAVHKD
-336 RLIRQAEL
+336 RLIKQAKMD
-344 NDRYARNPL
+344 DRYTSNPL
-353 VRFTL
+353 VKFTL

-365 KQTEDDRDYTWTK
+365 KQTADYRGFTWTR
-378 FNNSALMVG
+378 FNKTAIMTG

-393 TDYAEKN
+393 TSYAQKN

-414 SNPAKT
+414 SDPRKT
-420 ESARRAIA
+420 EGARRAIA

-474 PTNVIIIT
+474 PTNVIVIT
-482 DSDINDCRTPTTV
+482 DSDISDCRTPTTV

-518 LETRSYLIYDY
+518 LETRAYLIYDY

>member
-88 FNKEHPDLL
+88 FDKEHPDLL

-105 AADYEISNIG
+105 AADYEISNVG

-125 AIILGDRTLQGLVT
+125 AIILGDKTLQGLVT

-165 KKQLLNLLKQLHK
+165 KKQLLNVLKQLHK
-178 MLPEDEE
+178 MLPEDED
-185 DQSPSMSGQGSSRSQ
+185 DQNQSQSSSTPSDPNSDDD
-200 NNNGKGGGQG
+200 
-210 SSDNQNNDNS
+210 SSDNQ
-220 NPSADNQNDSNSNS
+220 DSGTS
-234 SAGTNDSEPGQ
+234 SSDSSETQ
-245 GNGKSQ
+245 LS
-251 PNDQQGRGQGQPKA
+251 DQQGQDQSKA

-276 DEIKDIDEEKAQQ
+276 DDIKDIDKEKAQQ

-294 SDKQQKERSELAK
+294 SDEQQKERSELAK

-315 LDDPNI
+315 LDDPDI
-321 QRQGKSESQRAVQKA
+321 QRQGKGESQRAVQKD
-336 RLIRQAEL
+336 RLIKQAKL
-344 NDRYARNPL
+344 ADRYKSNPL
-353 VRFTL
+353 VKFTL

-365 KQTEDDRDYTWTK
+365 QQTANYRGSTWTR
-378 FNNSALMVG
+378 FNKTSVRTG
-387 LIKPGV
+387 LIKPGITSYAQ
-393 TDYAEKN
+393 TD

-420 ESARRAIA
+420 EGARRAIA
-428 TLQKYVRD
+428 TLQNYVRE

-442 TWYFANRV
+442 TWYFADRV
-450 SSTEQ
+450 SSTEE
-455 NAGGGTEG
+455 NAGGGTKG

-474 PTNVIIIT
+474 PANVIVIT
-482 DSDINDCRTPTTV
+482 DSDISDCRTPTTV
-495 PGAVWFLFYDGESKN
+495 PGAVWLLFYGSESPN
-510 LREYLRGK
+510 LRAYLRGK
-518 LETRSYLIYDY
+518 QETKSYLIYDY

>member
-1 MATMTARDEAAKEQ
+1 MTARDEAAKEQ

-74 ILHEWLSHGARSEK
+74 ILHEWLSHGSRSEK
-88 FNKEHPDLL
+88 FDKEHPDLL

-105 AADYEISNIG
+105 AADYEISNVG

-125 AIILGDRTLQGLVT
+125 AIILGDKTLQGLVT

-178 MLPEDEE
+178 MLPEDED
-185 DQSPSMSGQGSSRSQ
+185 DQNQSQPSGTPSDPNSDSD
-200 NNNGKGGGQG
+200 
-210 SSDNQNNDNS
+210 SSDNQNSNSS
-220 NPSADNQNDSNSNS
+220 NPSADINS
-234 SAGTNDSEPGQ
+234 SELGQ
-245 GNGKSQ
+245 GDNKSQ
-251 PNDQQGRGQGQPKA
+251 SDDQEEQSKA

-276 DEIKDIDEEKAQQ
+276 DDIKDIDKEKAQQ

-315 LDDPNI
+315 LDDPDI
-321 QRQGKSESQRAVQKA
+321 QRQGKGESQKAVQKD
-336 RLIRQAEL
+336 RLIKQAKL
-344 NDRYARNPL
+344 ADRYKSNPL
-353 VRFTL
+353 VKFTL

-365 KQTEDDRDYTWTK
+365 QQTANYRGSTWTR
-378 FNNSALMVG
+378 FNKTSVRTG
-387 LIKPGV
+387 LIKPGITSYAQ
-393 TDYAEKN
+393 TD

-420 ESARRAIA
+420 EGARRAIA
-428 TLQKYVRD
+428 TLQKYVRE

-442 TWYFANRV
+442 TWYFADRV
-450 SSTEQ
+450 SSTKE

-474 PTNVIIIT
+474 PANVIVIT
-482 DSDINDCRTPTTV
+482 DSDISDCRTPTTV
-495 PGAVWFLFYDGESKN
+495 PGAVWLLFYGSESPN
-510 LREYLRGK
+510 LRAYLRGK
-518 LETRSYLIYDY
+518 QETRSYLIYDY

>member
-88 FNKEHPDLL
+88 FDKEHPDLL

-105 AADYEISNIG
+105 AADYEISNVG

-125 AIILGDRTLQGLVT
+125 AIILGDKTLQGLVT

-165 KKQLLNLLKQLHK
+165 KKQLLNVLKQLHK
-178 MLPEDEE
+178 MLPEDED
-185 DQSPSMSGQGSSRSQ
+185 DQNQSQPSGTPSDPNSDSD
-200 NNNGKGGGQG
+200 
-210 SSDNQNNDNS
+210 SSDNQNSNSS
-220 NPSADNQNDSNSNS
+220 NPSADINS
-234 SAGTNDSEPGQ
+234 SEPGR
-245 GNGKSQ
+245 GDNKSQ
-251 PNDQQGRGQGQPKA
+251 SDDQEEQSKA

-276 DEIKDIDEEKAQQ
+276 DDIKDIDKEKAQQ

-321 QRQGKSESQRAVQKA
+321 QQQGKGESQRAVQKD
-336 RLIRQAEL
+336 RLIKQAKL
-344 NDRYARNPL
+344 ADRYKSNPL
-353 VRFTL
+353 VKFTL

-365 KQTEDDRDYTWTK
+365 QQTANYRGSTWTR
-378 FNNSALMVG
+378 FNKTSVRTG
-387 LIKPGV
+387 LIKPGITSYAQ
-393 TDYAEKN
+393 TD

-420 ESARRAIA
+420 EGARRAIA
-428 TLQKYVRD
+428 TLQNYVRE

-442 TWYFANRV
+442 TWYFADRV

-455 NAGGGTEG
+455 NAGGGTKG

-474 PTNVIIIT
+474 PANVIVIT
-482 DSDINDCRTPTTV
+482 DSDISDCRTPTTV
-495 PGAVWFLFYDGESKN
+495 PGAVWLLFYGSESPN
-510 LREYLRGK
+510 LRAYLRGK
-518 LETRSYLIYDY
+518 QETKSYLIYDY

>member
-74 ILHEWLSHGARSEK
+74 ILHEWLSHGSRSEK
-88 FNKEHPDLL
+88 FDKEHPDLL

-105 AADYEISNIG
+105 AADYEISNVG

-125 AIILGDRTLQGLVT
+125 AIILGDKTLQGLVT

-165 KKQLLNLLKQLHK
+165 KKQLLNVLKQLHK
-178 MLPEDEE
+178 MLPEDED
-185 DQSPSMSGQGSSRSQ
+185 DQNQSQPSRMPIDPNSDGD
-200 NNNGKGGGQG
+200 
-210 SSDNQNNDNS
+210 SSDNQNSNSS
-220 NPSADNQNDSNSNS
+220 NPSADINS
-234 SAGTNDSEPGQ
+234 SKLGQ
-245 GNGKSQ
+245 GDNKSQ
-251 PNDQQGRGQGQPKA
+251 SDDQGEQSKA

-276 DEIKDIDEEKAQQ
+276 DDIKDIDKEKAQQ

-294 SDKQQKERSELAK
+294 SDEQQKERSELAK

-315 LDDPNI
+315 LDDPDI
-321 QRQGKSESQRAVQKA
+321 QRQGKGESQKAVQKD
-336 RLIRQAEL
+336 RLIKQAKL
-344 NDRYARNPL
+344 ADRYKSNPL
-353 VRFTL
+353 VKFTL

-365 KQTEDDRDYTWTK
+365 QQTANYRGSTWTR
-378 FNNSALMVG
+378 FNKTSVRTG
-387 LIKPGV
+387 LIKPGITSYAQ
-393 TDYAEKN
+393 TD

-420 ESARRAIA
+420 EGARRAIA
-428 TLQKYVRD
+428 TLQKYVRE

-442 TWYFANRV
+442 TWYFADRV
-450 SSTEQ
+450 SSTEE
-455 NAGGGTEG
+455 NAGGGTKG

-474 PTNVIIIT
+474 PANVIVIT
-482 DSDINDCRTPTTV
+482 DSDISDCTTPTTV
-495 PGAVWFLFYDGESKN
+495 PGAVWLLFYGSESPN
-510 LREYLRGK
+510 LRAYLRGK
-518 LETRSYLIYDY
+518 QETKSYLIYDY

>member
-88 FNKEHPDLL
+88 FDKEHPDLL

-105 AADYEISNIG
+105 AADYEISNVG

-125 AIILGDRTLQGLVT
+125 AIILGDKTLQGLVT

-165 KKQLLNLLKQLHK
+165 KKQLLNVLKQLHK
-178 MLPEDEE
+178 MLPEDED
-185 DQSPSMSGQGSSRSQ
+185 DQNQPQPSGTPSDPNSDSD
-200 NNNGKGGGQG
+200 
-210 SSDNQNNDNS
+210 SSDNQNS
-220 NPSADNQNDSNSNS
+220 GTSSSDS
-234 SAGTNDSEPGQ
+234 SETQ
-245 GNGKSQ
+245 LS
-251 PNDQQGRGQGQPKA
+251 DQQGQEQSQA

-276 DEIKDIDEEKAQQ
+276 DDIKDIDKEKAQQ

-315 LDDPNI
+315 LDDPDI
-321 QRQGKSESQRAVQKA
+321 QRQGKGESQRAVQKD
-336 RLIRQAEL
+336 RLIKQAKL
-344 NDRYARNPL
+344 ADRYKSNPL
-353 VRFTL
+353 VKFTL

-365 KQTEDDRDYTWTK
+365 QQTANYRGSTWTR
-378 FNNSALMVG
+378 FNKTSVRTG
-387 LIKPGV
+387 LIKPGITSYAQ
-393 TDYAEKN
+393 TD

-414 SNPAKT
+414 SDPKKT
-420 ESARRAIA
+420 EGARRAIA
-428 TLQKYVRD
+428 TLQKYVRE

-442 TWYFANRV
+442 TWYFADRV
-450 SSTEQ
+450 SSTEE
-455 NAGGGTEG
+455 NAGGGTKG

-474 PTNVIIIT
+474 PANVIVIT
-482 DSDINDCRTPTTV
+482 DSDISDCTTPTTV
-495 PGAVWFLFYDGESKN
+495 PGAVWLLFYGSESPN
-510 LREYLRGK
+510 LRAYLRGK
-518 LETRSYLIYDY
+518 QETKSYLIYDY

>member
-74 ILHEWLSHGARSEK
+74 ILHEWLSHGPRSEK
-88 FNKEHPDLL
+88 FDKEHPDLL
-97 PDHDTSNI
+97 PDHDTANI
-105 AADYEISNIG
+105 AADYEISNVG
-115 YTDKDKRAAR
+115 YTDKDKRAER
-125 AIILGDRTLQGLVT
+125 ALILGDKTLRGLVT

-153 MYEELLKKNLEE
+153 MYEELLKQSLEE
-165 KKQLLNLLKQLHK
+165 KKQLLDVLKQLHK
-178 MLPEDEE
+178 MLPEDE
-185 DQSPSMSGQGSSRSQ
+185 DGQNQPQSSNAPSDPNSNSD
-200 NNNGKGGGQG
+200 
-210 SSDNQNNDNS
+210 SSDNQNSNSS
-220 NPSADNQNDSNSNS
+220 NPSADINS
-234 SAGTNDSEPGQ
+234 SELGQ
-245 GNGKSQ
+245 GDNKSQ
-251 PNDQQGRGQGQPKA
+251 SDDQEEQSKA

-276 DEIKDIDEEKAQQ
+276 DDIKDIDKEKAQQ

-315 LDDPNI
+315 LDDPDI
-321 QRQGKSESQRAVQKA
+321 QRQGKGESQRAVQKD
-336 RLIRQAEL
+336 RLIKQAKL
-344 NDRYARNPL
+344 ADRYKSNPL
-353 VRFTL
+353 VKFTL

-365 KQTEDDRDYTWTK
+365 QQTANYRGSTWTR
-378 FNNSALMVG
+378 FNKTAVRTG
-387 LIKPGV
+387 LIKRGITSYAQ
-393 TDYAEKN
+393 TD

-414 SNPAKT
+414 SDPRKT
-420 ESARRAIA
+420 EGARRAIA
-428 TLQKYVRD
+428 TLQKYVRE

-442 TWYFANRV
+442 TWYFADRV
-450 SSTEQ
+450 SSTEE
-455 NAGGGTEG
+455 NAGGGTKG

-474 PTNVIIIT
+474 PANVIVIT
-482 DSDINDCRTPTTV
+482 DSDISDCTTPTTV
-495 PGAVWFLFYDGESKN
+495 PGAVWLLFYGSESPN
-510 LREYLRGK
+510 LRAYLRGK

>member
-1 MATMTARDEAAKEQ
+1 MTARDEAAKEQ

-74 ILHEWLSHGARSEK
+74 ILHEWLSHGPRSEK
-88 FNKEHPDLL
+88 FDKEHPDLL
-97 PDHDTSNI
+97 PDHDTANI
-105 AADYEISNIG
+105 AADYEISNVG
-115 YTDKDKRAAR
+115 YTDKDKRAER
-125 AIILGDRTLQGLVT
+125 ALILGDKTLRGLVT

-153 MYEELLKKNLEE
+153 MYEELLKQSLEE
-165 KKQLLNLLKQLHK
+165 KKQLLDVLKQLHK
-178 MLPEDEE
+178 MLPEDE
-185 DQSPSMSGQGSSRSQ
+185 DGQNQPQSSNAPSDPNSNSD
-200 NNNGKGGGQG
+200 
-210 SSDNQNNDNS
+210 SSDNQNSNSS
-220 NPSADNQNDSNSNS
+220 NPSADINS
-234 SAGTNDSEPGQ
+234 SELGQ
-245 GNGKSQ
+245 GDNKSQ
-251 PNDQQGRGQGQPKA
+251 SDDQEEQSKA

-276 DEIKDIDEEKAQQ
+276 DDIKDIDKEKAQQ

-315 LDDPNI
+315 LDDPDI
-321 QRQGKSESQRAVQKA
+321 QRQGKGESQRAVQKD
-336 RLIRQAEL
+336 RLIKQAKL
-344 NDRYARNPL
+344 ADRYKSNPL
-353 VRFTL
+353 VKFTL

-365 KQTEDDRDYTWTK
+365 QQTANYRGSTWTR
-378 FNNSALMVG
+378 FNKTAVRTG
-387 LIKPGV
+387 LIKRGITSYAQ
-393 TDYAEKN
+393 TD

-414 SNPAKT
+414 SDPRKT
-420 ESARRAIA
+420 EGARRAIA
-428 TLQKYVRD
+428 TLQKYVRE

-442 TWYFANRV
+442 TWYFADRV
-450 SSTEQ
+450 SSTKE

-474 PTNVIIIT
+474 PANVIVIT

-495 PGAVWFLFYDGESKN
+495 PGAVWFLFYDSESKN

>member
-1 MATMTARDEAAKEQ
+1 MTARDEAAKEQ

-74 ILHEWLSHGARSEK
+74 ILHEWLSHGARSKK
-88 FNKEHPDLL
+88 FDKEHPDLL

-105 AADYEISNIG
+105 AADYEISNVG
-115 YTDKDKRAAR
+115 YTDKDKQAAR
-125 AIILGDRTLQGLVT
+125 AIILGDKTLQGLVT

-165 KKQLLNLLKQLHK
+165 KKQLLNVLKQLHK
-178 MLPEDEE
+178 MLPEDED
-185 DQSPSMSGQGSSRSQ
+185 DQNQSQSSGTPSDPNSDDD
-200 NNNGKGGGQG
+200 
-210 SSDNQNNDNS
+210 SSDNQNS
-220 NPSADNQNDSNSNS
+220 GTSSSDS
-234 SAGTNDSEPGQ
+234 SETQ
-245 GNGKSQ
+245 LS
-251 PNDQQGRGQGQPKA
+251 DQQGQDQSKA

-276 DEIKDIDEEKAQQ
+276 DDIKDIDKEKAQQ

-315 LDDPNI
+315 LDDPDI
-321 QRQGKSESQRAVQKA
+321 QRQGKGESQRAVQKD
-336 RLIRQAEL
+336 RLIKQAKL
-344 NDRYARNPL
+344 ADRYKSNPL
-353 VRFTL
+353 VKFTL

-365 KQTEDDRDYTWTK
+365 QQTANYRGSTWTR
-378 FNNSALMVG
+378 FNKTSVRTG
-387 LIKPGV
+387 LIKPGITSYAQ
-393 TDYAEKN
+393 TD

-414 SNPAKT
+414 SDPKKT
-420 ESARRAIA
+420 EGARRAIA
-428 TLQKYVRD
+428 TLQKYVRE

-442 TWYFANRV
+442 TWYFADRV

-455 NAGGGTEG
+455 NAGGGTKG

-474 PTNVIIIT
+474 PANVIVIT
-482 DSDINDCRTPTTV
+482 DSDISDCTTPTTV
-495 PGAVWFLFYDGESKN
+495 PGAVWLLFYGSESPN
-510 LREYLRGK
+510 LRAYLRGK
-518 LETRSYLIYDY
+518 QETKSYLIYDY

>member
-1 MATMTARDEAAKEQ
+1 MTARDEAAKEQ

-125 AIILGDRTLQGLVT
+125 AIILGDKTLQGLVT

-185 DQSPSMSGQGSSRSQ
+185 DQNQSQSPGM
-200 NNNGKGGGQG
+200 
-210 SSDNQNNDNS
+210 
-220 NPSADNQNDSNSNS
+220 PSDSNSDNNS
-234 SAGTNDSEPGQ
+234 SDDQNNATGNSDSSEAQSG
-245 GNGKSQ
+245 
-251 PNDQQGRGQGQPKA
+251 DQQGQGQEQSKA

-276 DEIKDIDEEKAQQ
+276 DDIEDIDKEKAQQ

-315 LDDPNI
+315 LNDPDI
-321 QRQGKSESQRAVQKA
+321 QQQGKDESQRAVHKD
-336 RLIRQAEL
+336 RLIKQAKMD
-344 NDRYARNPL
+344 DRYTSNPL
-353 VRFTL
+353 VKFTL

-365 KQTEDDRDYTWTK
+365 KQTADYRGSTWTR
-378 FNNSALMVG
+378 FNKTAIMTG

-393 TDYAEKN
+393 TSYAQKN

-414 SNPAKT
+414 SDPRKT
-420 ESARRAIA
+420 EGARRAIA
-428 TLQKYVRD
+428 TLQK
-436 KKIKIK
+436 
-442 TWYFANRV
+442 
-450 SSTEQ
+450 
-455 NAGGGTEG
+455 
-463 QPILDHIQATK
+463 
-474 PTNVIIIT
+474 
-482 DSDINDCRTPTTV
+482 
-495 PGAVWFLFYDGESKN
+495 
-510 LREYLRGK
+510 
-518 LETRSYLIYDY
+518 

>member
-1 MATMTARDEAAKEQ
+1 MTARDEAAKEQ

-74 ILHEWLSHGARSEK
+74 ILHEWLSHGSRSEK
-88 FNKEHPDLL
+88 FDKEHPDLL

-105 AADYEISNIG
+105 AADYEISNVG

-125 AIILGDRTLQGLVT
+125 AIILGDKTLQGLVT

-165 KKQLLNLLKQLHK
+165 KKQLLNVLKQLHK
-178 MLPEDEE
+178 MLPEDED
-185 DQSPSMSGQGSSRSQ
+185 DQNQSQSSDTPSDPNSDSD
-200 NNNGKGGGQG
+200 
-210 SSDNQNNDNS
+210 SSDNQNS
-220 NPSADNQNDSNSNS
+220 GTNS
-234 SAGTNDSEPGQ
+234 SDSSETQ
-245 GNGKSQ
+245 LS
-251 PNDQQGRGQGQPKA
+251 DQQGQDQSKA

-276 DEIKDIDEEKAQQ
+276 DDIKDIDKEKAQQ

-315 LDDPNI
+315 LDDPDI
-321 QRQGKSESQRAVQKA
+321 QRQGKGESQRAVQKD
-336 RLIRQAEL
+336 RLIKQAKL
-344 NDRYARNPL
+344 ADRYKSNPL
-353 VRFTL
+353 VKFTL

-365 KQTEDDRDYTWTK
+365 QQTANYRGSTWTR
-378 FNNSALMVG
+378 FNKTSVRTG
-387 LIKPGV
+387 LIKPGITSYAQ
-393 TDYAEKN
+393 TD

-414 SNPAKT
+414 SDPRKT
-420 ESARRAIA
+420 EGARRAIA
-428 TLQKYVRD
+428 TLQKYVRE

-442 TWYFANRV
+442 TWYFADRV
-450 SSTEQ
+450 SSTEE
-455 NAGGGTEG
+455 NAGGGTKG

-474 PTNVIIIT
+474 PANVIVIT
-482 DSDINDCRTPTTV
+482 DSDISDCTTPTTV
-495 PGAVWFLFYDGESKN
+495 PGAVWLLFYGSESQN
-510 LREYLRGK
+510 LRAYLRGK
-518 LETRSYLIYDY
+518 QETKSYLIYDY

>member
-1 MATMTARDEAAKEQ
+1 MTARDEAAKEQ

-88 FNKEHPDLL
+88 FDKEHPDLL

-105 AADYEISNIG
+105 AADYEISNVG

-125 AIILGDRTLQGLVT
+125 AIILGDKTLQGLVT

-165 KKQLLNLLKQLHK
+165 KKQLLNVLKQLHK
-178 MLPEDEE
+178 MLPEDED
-185 DQSPSMSGQGSSRSQ
+185 DQNQSQPPDTPSDSNSDDD
-200 NNNGKGGGQG
+200 
-210 SSDNQNNDNS
+210 SSDNQNS
-220 NPSADNQNDSNSNS
+220 STSNSDS
-234 SAGTNDSEPGQ
+234 SEAQSG
-245 GNGKSQ
+245 
-251 PNDQQGRGQGQPKA
+251 DQQGQEQSKA

-276 DEIKDIDEEKAQQ
+276 DDIKDIDKEKAQQ

-315 LDDPNI
+315 LDDPDI
-321 QRQGKSESQRAVQKA
+321 QRQGRDESQRAVHKD
-336 RLIRQAEL
+336 RLIKQAKL
-344 NDRYARNPL
+344 ADRYKSNPL
-353 VRFTL
+353 VKFTL

-365 KQTEDDRDYTWTK
+365 QQTANYRGSTWTR
-378 FNNSALMVG
+378 FNKTSVRTG
-387 LIKPGV
+387 LIKPGITSYAQ
-393 TDYAEKN
+393 TD

-420 ESARRAIA
+420 EGARRAIA
-428 TLQKYVRD
+428 TLQKYVRE

-442 TWYFANRV
+442 TWYFADRV
-450 SSTEQ
+450 SSTEE
-455 NAGGGTEG
+455 NAGGGTKG

-474 PTNVIIIT
+474 PANVIVIT
-482 DSDINDCRTPTTV
+482 DSDISDCTTPTTV
-495 PGAVWFLFYDGESKN
+495 PGAVWLLFYGSESPN
-510 LREYLRGK
+510 LRAYLRGK
-518 LETRSYLIYDY
+518 QETKSYLIYDY

>member
-74 ILHEWLSHGARSEK
+74 ILHEWLSHGSRSEK
-88 FNKEHPDLL
+88 FDKEHPDLL

-105 AADYEISNIG
+105 AADYEISNVG

-125 AIILGDRTLQGLVT
+125 AIILGDKTLRGLVT

-153 MYEELLKKNLEE
+153 MYEELLKQSLEE
-165 KKQLLNLLKQLHK
+165 KKQLLDVLKQLHK
-178 MLPEDEE
+178 MLPEDE
-185 DQSPSMSGQGSSRSQ
+185 DGQNQPQSSNAPSDPNSNSD
-200 NNNGKGGGQG
+200 
-210 SSDNQNNDNS
+210 SSDNQNSNSS
-220 NPSADNQNDSNSNS
+220 NPSADINS
-234 SAGTNDSEPGQ
+234 SELGQ
-245 GNGKSQ
+245 GDNKSQ
-251 PNDQQGRGQGQPKA
+251 SDDQEEQSKA

-276 DEIKDIDEEKAQQ
+276 DDIKDIDKEKAQQ

-321 QRQGKSESQRAVQKA
+321 QQQGKGESQRAVQKD
-336 RLIRQAEL
+336 RLIKQAKL
-344 NDRYARNPL
+344 ADRYKSNPL
-353 VRFTL
+353 VKFTL

-365 KQTEDDRDYTWTK
+365 QQTANYRGSTWTR
-378 FNNSALMVG
+378 FNKTSVRTG
-387 LIKPGV
+387 LIKPGITSYAQ
-393 TDYAEKN
+393 TD

-414 SNPAKT
+414 SDPKKT
-420 ESARRAIA
+420 EGARRAIA
-428 TLQKYVRD
+428 TLQKYVRE

-442 TWYFANRV
+442 TWYFADRV
-450 SSTEQ
+450 SSTEE
-455 NAGGGTEG
+455 NAGGGTKG

-474 PTNVIIIT
+474 PANVIVIT
-482 DSDINDCRTPTTV
+482 DSDISDCRTPTTV
-495 PGAVWFLFYDGESKN
+495 PGAVWLLFYGSESQN

-518 LETRSYLIYDY
+518 QETKSYLIYDY

>member
-88 FNKEHPDLL
+88 FDKEHPDLL

-105 AADYEISNIG
+105 AADYEISNVG

-125 AIILGDRTLQGLVT
+125 AIILGDKTLQGLVT

-165 KKQLLNLLKQLHK
+165 KKQLLNVLKQLHK

-185 DQSPSMSGQGSSRSQ
+185 DQSPNSGSPLPMNDDQDSSSSPNNSDIKSPADIDDSDPSQG
-200 NNNGKGGGQG
+200 
-210 SSDNQNNDNS
+210 DN
-220 NPSADNQNDSNSNS
+220 
-234 SAGTNDSEPGQ
+234 
-245 GNGKSQ
+245 KSQ
-251 PNDQQGRGQGQPKA
+251 SDDQGKQSKA

-276 DEIKDIDEEKAQQ
+276 DDIKDIDKEKAQQ

-315 LDDPNI
+315 LDDPDI
-321 QRQGKSESQRAVQKA
+321 QRQGKDESQRAVQKD
-336 RLIRQAEL
+336 RLIKQAKL
-344 NDRYARNPL
+344 ADRYKSNPL
-353 VRFTL
+353 VKFTL

-365 KQTEDDRDYTWTK
+365 QQTANYRGSTWTR
-378 FNNSALMVG
+378 FNKTSVRTG
-387 LIKPGV
+387 LIKPGITSYAQ
-393 TDYAEKN
+393 TD

-420 ESARRAIA
+420 EGARRAIA
-428 TLQKYVRD
+428 TLQNYVRE

-442 TWYFANRV
+442 TWYFADRV
-450 SSTEQ
+450 SSTEE
-455 NAGGGTEG
+455 NAGGGTKG

-474 PTNVIIIT
+474 PANVIVIT
-482 DSDINDCRTPTTV
+482 DSDISDCRTPTTV
-495 PGAVWFLFYDGESKN
+495 PGAVWLLFYGSESPN
-510 LREYLRGK
+510 LRAYLRGK
-518 LETRSYLIYDY
+518 QETKSYLIYDY